1 MKQGSICVGE
11 LTHCEVM
18 KFNLV
23 VISVQY
29 FYNHVILL
37 IPVAHDEQKEFL

>member
-11 LTHCEVM
+11 LTYYEVM

-23 VISVQY
+23 IFSVQY

-37 IPVAHDEQKEFL
+37 TPVAHDK